1 MNKKIFVILGMV
13 ALLAAVGAGCGKA
26 PEQPQSQIDR
36 AKEFFQFLSD
46 KKIDEALAMMDAGE
60 STKQAWGV
68 NFNTIQSL
76 ELKKIE
82 PVYEDE
88 WTSARQ
94 IFRAEL
100 EVKVTS
106 EGEGYGW
113 SQGQNTR
120 WLSLEKN
127 NEVWQV
133 HELANN
139 P

>member
-1 MNKKIFVILGMV
+1 MHKKIFVILGMV
-13 ALLAAVGAGCGKA
+13 ALLATVGVGCGKP

-36 AKEFFQFLSD
+36 AKEFFSLLAD

-60 STKQAWGV
+60 STKQMWGV

-88 WTSARQ
+88 WTSVRQ
-94 IFRAEL
+94 VFRAEL

-113 SQGQNTR
+113 NQGQNTR
-120 WLSLEKN
+120 WLSFQKN
-127 NEVWQV
+127 NDVWQV